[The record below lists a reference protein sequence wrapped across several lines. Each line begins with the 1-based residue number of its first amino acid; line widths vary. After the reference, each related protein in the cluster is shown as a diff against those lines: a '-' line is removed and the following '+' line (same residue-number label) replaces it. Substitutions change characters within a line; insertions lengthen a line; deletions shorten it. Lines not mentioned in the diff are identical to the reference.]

1 MFIFEAFSQEFCGQ
15 SRRFAGEAARFQSRL
30 YMFSSWEQ
38 VNFDVEGEGRP
49 NSLRLSSCLPTA
61 CGALWLLR
69 AQQGST
75 LHANS
80 TCFLAACG
88 ASVVPLAAETRITW
102 REAKKIPLDIHL
114 PARIALG
121 IYHRIKTTH
130 DLRVPV
136 PTPVGSYWNPDII
149 PHQLNLEACCNEFQN
164 LRFAGQIST
173 GCWISYLNEKYP
185 LIWDHHPISRCLKP
199 QSRYQPFEYLHVL
212 CIYTYI
218 YMYLYIY
225 T

>member
-69 AQQGST
+69 AQHSST

-102 REAKKIPLDIHL
+102 REAKKSH
-114 PARIALG
+114 
-121 IYHRIKTTH
+121 
-130 DLRVPV
+130 
-136 PTPVGSYWNPDII
+136 W
-149 PHQLNLEACCNEFQN
+149 
-164 LRFAGQIST
+164 
-173 GCWISYLNEKYP
+173 
-185 LIWDHHPISRCLKP
+185 
-199 QSRYQPFEYLHVL
+199 
-212 CIYTYI
+212 TYI
-218 YMYLYIY
+218 CQQG
-225 T
+225 